1 MESPSSSTPPP
12 PESYAT
18 GDSIP
23 AVDSDPP
30 FPELFDNG
38 NLNMTHYK
46 ENDEKKK
53 KKKKKQQQQ
62 KKKQQQKKNKNACE
76 GVILASSSSSSS
88 PFPSMQRSIRLSYK
102 RRNPKLVIAP
112 IRRVGRLED
121 SNLEAV
127 VLPLGMS
134 FAAVVAQVLE
144 RKDVACEKMSV
155 DHLSKICA
163 SAVREALANVF
174 GDKFDIFAR
183 NFERSFGST
192 LRTLRLINEASNNK
206 DAYNLSHLNIENW
219 DSDLDL
225 NNRVGC
231 TSNSG
236 YHSENEV
243 PSVSVQNQMHVAE
256 EVEES
261 VPCLNQELNLNAQLI
276 QRVCVPS
283 SLGSVI
289 INQSIIKKSV
299 MEQARSNDLKT
310 MEIGLTMKKLKLKE
324 AQLALSFDS
333 NHLER
338 SKLAMGMSKA
348 SFKAEKFKN
357 QVEDTKH
364 AELLRNC
371 LDCLVAGLFIMSISL
386 LYGAYAFSYQ
396 RITDATASCNP
407 SVEESKS
414 WWLPRPVSSLNSG
427 LHTLQCHV
435 QELYVVMLANFV
447 WTHWEEVDC
456 IGYCIGRLCAF
467 CTSSQMF
474 SHRCCSAYF
483 TGLSPFPKG

>member
-1 MESPSSSTPPP
+1 M
-12 PESYAT
+12 
-18 GDSIP
+18 
-23 AVDSDPP
+23 SDKPKMLMWYLWHVFLLP
-30 FPELFDNG
+30 FW
-38 NLNMTHYK
+38 
-46 ENDEKKK
+46 
-53 KKKKKQQQQ
+53 KQ
-62 KKKQQQKKNKNACE
+62 
-76 GVILASSSSSSS
+76 
-88 PFPSMQRSIRLSYK
+88 
-102 RRNPKLVIAP
+102 
-112 IRRVGRLED
+112 
-121 SNLEAV
+121 
-127 VLPLGMS
+127 
-134 FAAVVAQVLE
+134 
-144 RKDVACEKMSV
+144 
-155 DHLSKICA
+155 
-163 SAVREALANVF
+163 VF

-338 SKLAMGMSKA
+338 SKLAMGISKA

-407 SVEESKS
+407 SVEVMDLLCSFN
-414 WWLPRPVSSLNSG
+414 WFSSICMITIRIG
-427 LHTLQCHV
+427 LRI
-435 QELYVVMLANFV
+435 
-447 WTHWEEVDC
+447 W
-456 IGYCIGRLCAF
+456 ILCAI
-467 CTSSQMF
+467 TLVLF
-474 SHRCCSAYF
+474 S
-483 TGLSPFPKG
+483 LEL